1 MTISRRARLLLPIL
15 AAAGWLVGSS
25 GAALAQAPGS
35 PARAPVAVSA
45 ACSPDAFDGA
55 ECGYVAVP
63 LDRAHPARGVIQI
76 HYELYHHTKPGPAQ
90 SAIVWAE
97 GGPGESSIESR
108 GQATY
113 VFGDDLDVHDL
124 LLIDQRGRG
133 QSGAIDCPGFQHG
146 TSTVA
151 REVAE
156 CAAQLGATASL
167 YGSGDVAM
175 DIDAVRAALGYD
187 KIDYYGHSYG
197 GLDITAY
204 ALRYGSHLRSIVLDS
219 AVGPSMLNPVT
230 TDAARVKADL
240 DLVTLICQRS
250 PTCAAAHPHPAAEL
264 SWLADRLRAH
274 SVSGVAPDSTGT
286 LVPVTVSEGSFLV
299 YILDDSQPFTH
310 FVNTGE
316 ILAAASALRAGDAA
330 PLLRLGAEFAYD
342 FNSDSGD
349 AASFSA
355 GAWLATICD
364 DAQVPWD
371 WSASVAVRQ
380 AQYAAAMAALPAAAL
395 APFSTAAVTGPQLF
409 DTTQICVGWQ
419 RPSTPAPV
427 VPAGARYPDVPVLG
441 LAGDLDNTIPL
452 AQTRYDIGR
461 FPESRFVTIPE
472 VGHET
477 VYHGGCGQALAA
489 AFVET
494 LDIDASCAR
503 SIDQI
508 QAAVAAFPLTAAGAP
523 AATAV
528 PGNAAS
534 SRERRVATVAVS
546 TALDAIR
553 RSLFY
558 AGSGA
563 GLRGGTFATSYNDDG
578 SWTITL
584 AGAQSTTDVVI
595 SGVVTWGGDNSVV
608 ADLTVSGRGTAGG
621 SLHISGA
628 YIVAPPV
635 RSFSVTGALG
645 GQPLAVTVPEG

>member
-1 MTISRRARLLLPIL
+1 MTIPRRARLLLPIV
-15 AAAGWLVGSS
+15 AAIGCLVGSS
-25 GAALAQAPGS
+25 GAALAQAPTAPG
-35 PARAPVAVSA
+35 RATVAVA
-45 ACSPDAFDGA
+45 TACSPDAFDGA
-55 ECGYVAVP
+55 ACGYVAVP
-63 LDRAHPARGVIQI
+63 LDRAHPARGAIQI
-76 HYELYHHTKPGPAQ
+76 HYELYRHSNPGPAE

-108 GQATY
+108 GQAMF

-151 REVAE
+151 QEVAE

-197 GLDITAY
+197 GLDVTAY
-204 ALRYGSHLRSIVLDS
+204 ALRFGSHLRSIVLDS

-230 TDAARVKADL
+230 TDAARVKADI
-240 DLVTLICQRS
+240 DLVTLVCQRS
-250 PTCAAAHPHPAAEL
+250 PSCAAAHPHPAAEL
-264 SWLADRLRAH
+264 GWLADRLRAH
-274 SVSGVAPDSTGT
+274 PVSGVAPDATGT

-299 YILDDSQPFTH
+299 YILDNGQPFTH

-316 ILAAASALRAGDAA
+316 ILAAAGALRAGDAA

-349 AASFSA
+349 ATSFSA
-355 GAWLATICD
+355 GAWLATTCD
-364 DAQVPWD
+364 DAQVPWS
-371 WSASVAVRQ
+371 WSSSVAVRQ
-380 AQYAAAMAALPAAAL
+380 AQYAAAIAALPAAAL
-395 APFSTAAVTGPQLF
+395 APFSMAAVTGPQLF

-427 VPAGARYPDVPVLG
+427 VPPGAHYPNVPVLG
-441 LAGDLDNTIPL
+441 LAGDLDNGIPL
-452 AQTRYDIGR
+452 AQTRRDIGR
-461 FPESRFVTIPE
+461 FPDSRFVTIPE

-477 VYHGGCGQALAA
+477 VYHGACGQALTA

-494 LDIDASCAR
+494 LDVDATCAR
-503 SIDQI
+503 TIYQT
-508 QAAVAAFPLTAAGAP
+508 QAAVAAFPLTAAGAQV
-523 AATAV
+523 ATAV
-528 PGNAAS
+528 RGNAAPN
-534 SRERRVATVAVS
+534 RERRVVTVAVS

-553 RSLFY
+553 RSLFFT
-558 AGSGA
+558 GSGV
-563 GLRGGTFATSYNDDG
+563 GLRGGTFVTSYNDDG

-584 AGAQSTTDVVI
+584 AGAQSTTDVAV

-608 ADLTVSGRGTAGG
+608 ADLTVSGPGTAGG
-621 SLHISGA
+621 TLHITGA
-628 YIVAPPV
+628 YVVAPPV
-635 RSFSVTGALG
+635 GSFSVTGVLG
-645 GQPLAVTVPEG
+645 GKPVAVTVPEG